1 MNLGCEEWL
10 YKYYEGS
17 IVVFL
22 LNVIVIIVLQRIYRC
37 IILNEIVTNGCMSIM
52 TRPKDWCFLPSVGV
66 SK

>member
-52 TRPKDWCFLPSVGV
+52 TRPKD
-66 SK
+66 